1 MYSALGWILEVIYH
15 AVTQGSIV
23 NRGFLNGPVCPV
35 YGFGMLSVIFIMQIR
50 HAQTVF
56 SLSNEPMWL
65 SFLIGIVF
73 ATSVELFAG
82 VLLDKLFHARWWDYS
97 RKPFNYHGYI
107 CLEFSLIWGM
117 AVAIVLRDIQP
128 WFESISAI
136 MIPSTVGWLLLALL
150 YAVLAADAAV
160 TVLTV
165 LELNKQLE
173 ELDRIRRSMRV
184 LSDEMS
190 KVIGG
195 GAIKTVN
202 ELARGRVR
210 LLAEADR
217 RKRDLESQ
225 QERILRKLTARRVLG
240 TRRILSGIPELRHRR
255 FDEAL
260 KWIQQQSSAGSFVGS
275 EQKKHDGVARE
286 QQS

>member
-1 MYSALGWILEVIYH
+1 MAAAIYPFAWYFLMYSALGWILEVIYH

-35 YGFGMLSVIFIMQIR
+35 YGFGMLSVISIMQIR

-117 AVAIVLRDIQP
+117 ALHLR
-128 WFESISAI
+128 
-136 MIPSTVGWLLLALL
+136 TYG
-150 YAVLAADAAV
+150 
-160 TVLTV
+160 
-165 LELNKQLE
+165 
-173 ELDRIRRSMRV
+173 
-184 LSDEMS
+184 
-190 KVIGG
+190 
-195 GAIKTVN
+195 
-202 ELARGRVR
+202 
-210 LLAEADR
+210 
-217 RKRDLESQ
+217 
-225 QERILRKLTARRVLG
+225 
-240 TRRILSGIPELRHRR
+240 
-255 FDEAL
+255 
-260 KWIQQQSSAGSFVGS
+260 
-275 EQKKHDGVARE
+275 
-286 QQS
+286 